1 MQKVVLADREGT
13 LLVDP
18 PNDRVD
24 SLVKVK
30 LLPKVR
36 EGLSK
41 LAHNGYKIIIITNQ
55 TNIAQGR
62 ITQEEFWQINKK
74 AVNLIEQSGIEVLK
88 TYVCPHAADVG
99 CDCRKPAPLLLEK
112 AMEEFNLDR
121 NNTFMV
127 GDRDTDIGAGK
138 KAGVKTI
145 LVLTGKHTVDV
156 STLHP
161 SGVAKNFLDVA
172 NLILAS

>member
-1 MQKVVLADREGT
+1 MLF
-13 LLVDP
+13 DP

-24 SLVKVK
+24 SLE
-30 LLPKVR
+30 KVR
-36 EGLSK
+36 LLQKVHEGLSL
-41 LAHNGYKIIIITNQ
+41 LAHSGYKIIIITNQ

-62 ITQEEFWQINKK
+62 ITEKEFWQINQK
-74 AVNLIEQSGIEVLK
+74 AVSLIEKSGVEVLK
-88 TYVCPHAADVG
+88 TYVCPHAANEG
-99 CDCRKPAPLLLEK
+99 CDCRKPAPLMLQQ
-112 AMEEFNLDR
+112 AMEEFNLDCS
-121 NNTFMV
+121 NTFMV

-156 STLHP
+156 AALSP
-161 SGVAKNFLDVA
+161 SGVAENFLDVA